1 MTAVTNNNAPA
12 LGPLGLIAGE
22 GQFPIMVARGAKRA
36 GRSLVVVGLK
46 HNYDPILKDLADQF
60 FEAGVA
66 RLGRWTRC
74 LSRAG
79 VREVVMAGRVRK
91 SRPMGMSR
99 LGLMLAYRPDWAS
112 LRVWF
117 KKARDRR
124 NDSLFLAVVEHMRE
138 RGIDFVDS
146 TQYCPEAMADVGTLT
161 PNRLSPRG
169 EADLAFGLPLV
180 RELGRLDIG
189 QAIAVKDKD
198 IIAVEAIE
206 GTDRMIE
213 RAGDLCPGGGWL
225 LIKLGKPNQ
234 DMRFDVPTIGPN
246 TIEKLAKHKAG
257 GLAIEAGK
265 TLIIER
271 EKTLQ
276 LAKASGIP
284 VVGVEGPS
292 K

>member
-1 MTAVTNNNAPA
+1 MTDAQITSNH
-12 LGPLGLIAGE
+12 PLGLIAGE

-36 GRSLVVVGLK
+36 GRQVVVVGLK
-46 HNYDPILKDLADQF
+46 HNYDPILESLADRF
-60 FEAGVA
+60 YEAGVA

-74 LSRAG
+74 LVREG

-276 LAKASGIP
+276 LAKANGIP
-284 VVGVEGPS
+284 VVGVEVAAT
-292 K
+292 